1 LRLDELIS
9 KKDKYKS
16 VQHTIGKRPQAKEQT
31 TNHKAAPLPGVFLG
45 EESILYTGK
54 NIRRCCA
61 SGVFF
66 LLCVFIIGRNRF
78 GSRMKPLRIKHV
90 TCTDINTKT
99 A

>member
-1 LRLDELIS
+1 MRLDELIS

-66 LLCVFIIGRNRF
+66 YPALSDKIPSDGLF
-78 GSRMKPLRIKHV
+78 GLI
-90 TCTDINTKT
+90 
-99 A
+99 